1 MISPKKQVND
11 MLEITSTKN
20 PLIKEI
26 RSLDRKRNRWE
37 QRKFLVEGI
46 KVVNEVL
53 EIEGLSIKVIF
64 SDSLSKTEQGII
76 LFNALTDMDESIY
89 MPEALFNSISN
100 VENSQGVLAIV
111 NFTPKA
117 IEDVP
122 QVGILIYLDG
132 LQDPGNLG
140 TIIRSAD
147 AFGISGIIFGE
158 NCVDPYN
165 PKVVR
170 ATMGSIFRV
179 PLYFSNSSEDFL
191 RYISSTR
198 RIIATSLSDATPLNM
213 IRFSENDV
221 IVIGNEGHGV
231 SNSILE
237 KSDLNMVIPMVGEAE
252 SLNAGVAASIIMYE
266 TSRELIK

>member
-1 MISPKKQVND
+1 

-37 QRKFLVEGI
+37 RRKFLVEGTR
-46 KVVNEVL
+46 VVNEVL
-53 EIEGLSIKVIF
+53 EIEGLPIKVIF
-64 SDSLSKTEQGII
+64 SESLSKTEQGVI
-76 LFNALTDMDESIY
+76 LFNRLTDMDESIL

-111 NFTPKA
+111 DFIPRGTDD
-117 IEDVP
+117 IP
-122 QVGILIYLDG
+122 QEGILFYLDG

-147 AFGISGIIFGE
+147 AFGISGIVFGE

-179 PLYFSNSSEDFL
+179 PLYFSNSNEDFMD
-191 RYISSTR
+191 RISGTR
-198 RIIATSLSDATPLNM
+198 RILATSLNDATPLNK
-213 IRFSENDV
+213 IRFSGQDV

-231 SNSILE
+231 SNTILE
-237 KSDLNMVIPMVGEAE
+237 RSALNIIIPMVGDAE

-266 TSRELIK
+266 TSRELI